1 MKAEWAVCAVTVSG
15 KPGPEVRSRPAP
27 DAIACANGC
36 TRLPGTEF
44 DAARYVA
51 IPICLNV
58 LLVPEAIPAW
68 RGSTTLTAV
77 DASGALTKPMPTPAT
92 TKPGRSV
99 VHAESTEIPDM
110 SSSATPQS
118 ASPPDRRNRTGTL

>member
-1 MKAEWAVCAVTVSG
+1 M
-15 KPGPEVRSRPAP
+15 P
-27 DAIACANGC
+27 
-36 TRLPGTEF
+36 
-44 DAARYVA
+44 VA

-118 ASPPDRRNRTGTL
+118 ASPPDRRNRTGTLVDRRPEIGATTNASSESGRKRTPVATAE